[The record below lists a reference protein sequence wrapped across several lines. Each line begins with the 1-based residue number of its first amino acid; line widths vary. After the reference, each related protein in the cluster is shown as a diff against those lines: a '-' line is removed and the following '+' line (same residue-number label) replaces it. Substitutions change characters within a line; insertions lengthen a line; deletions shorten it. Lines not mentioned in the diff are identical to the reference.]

1 MVVDNIHVNV
11 NVAASNSEFAVLATA
26 LPGSN
31 GVEEPLIAGS
41 LERRSP
47 RTRKRIVM
55 NVCECGKEVVN
66 EESPS
71 ERTVARAQ
79 FKFNAKC
86 NTVTP
91 FLWCWPGVQ
100 PVYGGN
106 WRRYH
111 TENLALSNQ
120 SVVVIRLY
128 VLSLLSICFWET
140 SQNDMRI
147 TKFGRYR
154 LQDGPGWLRKKYE
167 CIYLFDLNVTQKSLS
182 FSWNSI
188 WATSAPQRVVT
199 PNEKENFKT
208 STNVM
213 KKLYEKS

>member
-11 NVAASNSEFAVLATA
+11 NVAASNSEFALLATA

-55 NVCECGKEVVN
+55 NVCEYGKEVVN

-91 FLWCWPGVQ
+91 FL
-100 PVYGGN
+100 
-106 WRRYH
+106 
-111 TENLALSNQ
+111 
-120 SVVVIRLY
+120 
-128 VLSLLSICFWET
+128 
-140 SQNDMRI
+140 
-147 TKFGRYR
+147 
-154 LQDGPGWLRKKYE
+154 
-167 CIYLFDLNVTQKSLS
+167 
-182 FSWNSI
+182 
-188 WATSAPQRVVT
+188 
-199 PNEKENFKT
+199 
-208 STNVM
+208 
-213 KKLYEKS
+213 